1 MRTPQNAGGRI
12 TGLGVTLGSNH
23 GLLVLRYTDKGECR
37 MFASMPKSPTPITLS
52 AEKRTTL
59 QAWLSILSRR
69 RSPAP
74 VSLSP

>member
-1 MRTPQNAGGRI
+1 MPYVYR
-12 TGLGVTLGSNH
+12 
-23 GLLVLRYTDKGECR
+23 
-37 MFASMPKSPTPITLS
+37 MPKSPTPITLS